1 MTGRAAVLGAA
12 DVDDDALA
20 GMVAGTARRRRASR
34 STHARAPRSCSYDLE
49 ALTTGGRFWVRGTA
63 RHGGVESPYAFFVK
77 LVQSWAR
84 SPVFAQVP
92 ENLREHALAM
102 VPWRREPDV
111 YRSDLGDRLP
121 DGLRLPTAYGVHD
134 IDDESASVWLGVVD
148 AQRVHWD
155 VDAPRR
161 RGAPARSAGRPR
173 VGRAPRRGRRG
184 AAARAHLRVRAR
196 RQHMVVPALLGDEVW
211 SHPLVAAAFDAELRD
226 RLRAATTR
234 LPALLDE
241 LDAMPVGTLHGDAC
255 TRNLLVEPDRDGFV
269 LIDFGFWGRGPL
281 GFDLTQLLLG
291 EVQMGERPAAEL
303 PGLEAACLPAYVEG
317 LRAEGTEV
325 PLATVGRAHAL
336 LALLFSGLSA
346 IPFEHLGEPV
356 TDELMRVARERAAA
370 AGFLLDLVDST
381 AA

>member
-1 MTGRAAVLGAA
+1 MSGRAAVLGPA
-12 DVDDDALA
+12 DVDDAALA
-20 GMVAGTARRRRASR
+20 GMVAAQLGVDEVEVT
-34 STHARAPRSCSYDLE
+34 TSCAEVVSYDLE

-63 RHGGVESPYAFFVK
+63 RHGGAESPFAFFVK

-92 ENLREHALAM
+92 LDLREHALAM

-111 YRSDLGDRLP
+111 YRSELGERLP

-134 IDDESASVWLGVVD
+134 IDDESASVWLGVV
-148 AQRVHWD
+148 AAEQVRWD
-155 VDAPRR
+155 LDRHASAAHLLGRLAAREAVVPIAAA
-161 RGAPARSAGRPR
+161 GAVPQPARTYASGR
-173 VGRAPRRGRRG
+173 V
-184 AAARAHLRVRAR
+184 V
-196 RQHMVVPALLGDEVW
+196 HMVVPALLGDEVW
-211 SHPLVAAAFDAELRD
+211 SHPLVSAAFDAALRD
-226 RLRAATTR
+226 RLRTATTR
-234 LPALLDE
+234 LPAFLDE

-255 TRNLLVEPDRDGFV
+255 TRNLLVERGHDGFV
-269 LIDFGFWGRGPL
+269 LIDFGFWGRGPV

-325 PLATVGRAHAL
+325 PLATVRRAHAL
-336 LALLFSGLSA
+336 LALLFTGLSA
-346 IPFEHLGEPV
+346 IPFEHLGQPV

-370 AGFLLDLVDST
+370 ARFLLDLVDST